1 MEVIELP
8 QRKCALKALRQ
19 SHKKRLHN
27 LDIKTDIKKTIKR
40 FLTSINAKNA
50 GEAENSLKEIYKKI
64 DKAAKRNVIS
74 RNTAA
79 RRKSRF
85 SRLLNTVKN

>member
-1 MEVIELP
+1 MP

-19 SHKKRLHN
+19 NHKKRLHN
-27 LDIKTDIKKTIKR
+27 LDIKTDIRKTIKR
-40 FLTSINAKNA
+40 FITSVSAKNA
-50 GEAENSLKEIYKKI
+50 NEAENALKEIYKKI

-85 SRLLNTVKN
+85 SRLLNTLKN

>member
-1 MEVIELP
+1 M
-8 QRKCALKALRQ
+8 
-19 SHKKRLHN
+19 
-27 LDIKTDIKKTIKR
+27 DIKTDIRKTIKR
-40 FLTSINAKNA
+40 FITSVSAKNA
-50 GEAENSLKEIYKKI
+50 NEAENALKEIYKKI

-85 SRLLNTVKN
+85 SRLLNTLKN